1 MDELTRLQLLTEAVM
16 EFRTLLR
23 NGMEVDEFGQMVL
36 EIVQQANDRQLLEL
50 VQEAYAG
57 RQKSFAAIEILTE
70 AMSYMHDKID
80 RLQKNT

>member
-23 NGMEVDEFGQMVL
+23 NGMEVDEIGQMIL
-36 EIVQQANDRQLLEL
+36 EVVQQGNDRHLLEL
-50 VQEAYAG
+50 VQEAYAQ
-57 RQKSFAAIEILTE
+57 REKSFAAIEILTE

-80 RLQKNT
+80 QLQKNM